1 MRPLILRRR
10 LASLLP
16 PRLSVKLAAALGAL
30 VLVMTSV
37 TSFVSYHYFAHIL
50 TQENLKKRRSGAPAK
65 RPAAG
70 KLRPGTD
77 DHHAESSG

>member
-50 TQENLKKRRSGAPAK
+50 TQENLKKTLRCSGKTPSSWKAPC
-65 RPAAG
+65 RN
-70 KLRPGTD
+70 
-77 DHHAESSG
+77 

>member
-37 TSFVSYHYFAHIL
+37 TSFVSYHYCAHPDPGKP
-50 TQENLKKRRSGAPAK
+50 EKRRSGAPAK

-70 KLRPGTD
+70 KLRAGTD

>member
-30 VLVMTSV
+30 VLVCIGIWLV
-37 TSFVSYHYFAHIL
+37 
-50 TQENLKKRRSGAPAK
+50 NKAPAK
-65 RPAAG
+65 KERA
-70 KLRPGTD
+70 R
-77 DHHAESSG
+77 